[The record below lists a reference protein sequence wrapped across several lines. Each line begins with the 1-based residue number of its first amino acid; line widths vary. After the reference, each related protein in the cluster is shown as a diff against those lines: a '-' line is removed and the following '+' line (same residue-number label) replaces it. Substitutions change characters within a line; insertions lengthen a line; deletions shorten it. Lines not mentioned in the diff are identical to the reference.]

1 MGFPLKEG
9 QYKGENYRYVVLKK
23 TVLYPQKSGKLTLE
37 PLTLDVSVE
46 VPSSRRDIFGRRV
59 MNTANRTVTAGKR
72 TINARPLPEQGR
84 PDNFSGAV
92 GEFDF
97 EASVSRSS
105 LIATEAFRLSIE
117 VKGTGNLKLFELPK
131 PNLPAALEIYEP
143 ERSENIDTSI
153 SGMRGSTAD
162 NYTIVPN
169 EEGQY
174 PIPSVAFSYFDL
186 ASESYKTLLSNQI
199 VISVKPDPS
208 KSAVLGPVSAKEKGA
223 VVYSNMGQFSPFKT
237 KTSLE
242 LINRPP
248 FYGGHLFWALLLG
261 PLVFIPLLIVYTKI
275 KGKRALDIT
284 GNKIRKNNKLARK
297 YLSEAKRSMGKKELF
312 YIALERALHN
322 YLKAKLKIE
331 TSEFSKDKIN
341 LLLIEKAV
349 VGDDACGFLGLLEAC
364 ELARYTPLQ
373 NSDMKRDYIA
383 ASEIIN
389 RLDKQLK

>member
-1 MGFPLKEG
+1 MADCKSPPAPEIWWILFHHRK
-9 QYKGENYRYVVLKK
+9 YGEY
-23 TVLYPQKSGKLTLE
+23 Q
-37 PLTLDVSVE
+37 D
-46 VPSSRRDIFGRRV
+46 
-59 MNTANRTVTAGKR
+59 
-72 TINARPLPEQGR
+72 
-84 PDNFSGAV
+84 
-92 GEFDF
+92 
-97 EASVSRSS
+97 
-105 LIATEAFRLSIE
+105 
-117 VKGTGNLKLFELPK
+117 
-131 PNLPAALEIYEP
+131 LPAALEIYEP

-186 ASESYKTLLSNQI
+186 ASESYKTLLSNQLL
-199 VISVKPDPS
+199 VSVKPDPN
-208 KSAVLGPVSAKEKGA
+208 KSAILGPVSAKEKGTVA
-223 VVYSNMGQFSPFKT
+223 YSNMSQFSPFKT

-261 PLVFIPLLIVYTKI
+261 PLVFIPLLVVFTKI

-297 YLSEAKRSMGKKELF
+297 YLSDAKRSMGKKELF
-312 YIALERALHN
+312 YNALERALHN

-331 TSEFSKDKIN
+331 TSEFSKDKIK
-341 LLLIEKAV
+341 LLLTEKAV
-349 VGDDACGFLGLLEAC
+349 IGDDASGFLGLLEAC

-389 RLDKQLK
+389 RLDKQLR